1 MSFQEEKNIN
11 ICEKY
16 YNFIKQ
22 LSEDYLKYITN
33 YKIAST
39 DYLKKLSL
47 NHEKFSSKLMEVSDE
62 LKSINSTHI
71 ISLTSI
77 IPKVVEQQITNI
89 NYFLEG
95 IDEKIINFDKFIKEK
110 NIEFIEC
117 LTPFKDIK
125 SELYKKYRD
134 IDKLKSNYMSNI
146 EIAED
151 FIHKYYIRQNNKK
164 KTNSKINLIPDT
176 NLEFNNYFIS
186 LEEQVSNSIQKT
198 KKLESEYLTNI
209 SLVKTVEKNYIDI
222 SEKTE
227 KNSRKIV
234 CDITNCLKE
243 LISDGMVL
251 LRNSFKLPLGEIDT
265 YLNEIVSLDEYTKFD
280 DIIKSSYNKDK
291 YFKPINPEKYKSKF
305 FTQKPGGIIPKSIIN
320 RRMKSNSLPKEDL
333 QELDFVKEED
343 KYLTLKKMIENFDLL
358 ETNKYNLTL
367 EEEKLRC
374 TYLTLKILS
383 FEPKSKLF
391 SKKNPNITKEEVEEM
406 EKMLL
411 KKQNRVIFIQ
421 QLSQFRTRGIFEI
434 PEKEYQILSRLFNEI
449 AKLVESEEDY
459 DSAVNIIILS
469 QTYYKIINNKKE
481 YLQNDI
487 MNNELFKSKK
497 FWETFT
503 NYSID
508 KEIALSKQT
517 DEKNG
522 VNSENDKENEE
533 KYSNIVF
540 AQLVP
545 MINNMIEFELD
556 INIVEEIILPLIT
569 QYKIGPELA
578 EAIIA
583 PINEK
588 KLENENKQNMNVEKK
603 EEEKVEEQ
611 KIENEEIKNEENKDE
626 EIKNEENIDEETK
639 EEKNE
644 ENINNINEINNLN
657 EINILENKIEEK
669 ENEMKEENN
678 EEII

>member
-1 MSFQEEKNIN
+1 MNPKV
-11 ICEKY
+11 
-16 YNFIKQ
+16 
-22 LSEDYLKYITN
+22 DYT
-33 YKIAST
+33 
-39 DYLKKLSL
+39 
-47 NHEKFSSKLMEVSDE
+47 
-62 LKSINSTHI
+62 KSI
-71 ISLTSI
+71 L
-77 IPKVVEQQITNI
+77 
-89 NYFLEG
+89 
-95 IDEKIINFDKFIKEK
+95 
-110 NIEFIEC
+110 
-117 LTPFKDIK
+117 FKK
-125 SELYKKYRD
+125 AKK
-134 IDKLKSNYMSNI
+134 
-146 EIAED
+146 
-151 FIHKYYIRQNNKK
+151 
-164 KTNSKINLIPDT
+164 
-176 NLEFNNYFIS
+176 
-186 LEEQVSNSIQKT
+186 
-198 KKLESEYLTNI
+198 
-209 SLVKTVEKNYIDI
+209 
-222 SEKTE
+222 
-227 KNSRKIV
+227 
-234 CDITNCLKE
+234 
-243 LISDGMVL
+243 
-251 LRNSFKLPLGEIDT
+251 
-265 YLNEIVSLDEYTKFD
+265 
-280 DIIKSSYNKDK
+280 
-291 YFKPINPEKYKSKF
+291 
-305 FTQKPGGIIPKSIIN
+305 
-320 RRMKSNSLPKEDL
+320 
-333 QELDFVKEED
+333 
-343 KYLTLKKMIENFDLL
+343 
-358 ETNKYNLTL
+358 
-367 EEEKLRC
+367 
-374 TYLTLKILS
+374 
-383 FEPKSKLF
+383 
-391 SKKNPNITKEEVEEM
+391 
-406 EKMLL
+406 
-411 KKQNRVIFIQ
+411 NRVIFIQ

-434 PEKEYQILSRLFNEI
+434 PEKEYQILSRLFNKI

-644 ENINNINEINNLN
+644 ESINNINEINNLN
-657 EINILENKIEEK
+657 EINILENKLRISESPGSK
-669 ENEMKEENN
+669 IPK
-678 EEII
+678 IATL